1 MRTKTHPFNYLVMN
15 TIIAIEPD
23 TKKSG
28 VAIYHDKCIS
38 YAAMPFFELIN
49 KIDEYDSPRLYIE
62 AGWLNKPKNFRY
74 LGSKTSISN
83 EVSARVGANHQIGK
97 LIAEYGDLKKITY
110 SLVKPLR
117 KIWKGP
123 DGKITAS
130 ELNQLLKAKGYKELK
145 RSNQDMRDAIL
156 ILLKVL

>member
-1 MRTKTHPFNYLVMN
+1 MK
-15 TIIAIEPD
+15 TIIAIDPD

-28 VAIYHDKCIS
+28 VAIYHDNCIS
-38 YAAMPFFELIN
+38 YAAISFYELLK
-49 KIDEYDSPRLYIE
+49 KIDEYDSPQIYIE

-74 LGSKTSISN
+74 KGSKIRVSN

-97 LIAEYGDLKKITY
+97 LIAEYGDFKKITY
-110 SLVKPLR
+110 SLVKPLK

-130 ELNQLLKAKGYKELK
+130 ELNQLLKDKGYKELK
-145 RSNQDMRDAIL
+145 RSNQDTRDAIL